1 MTPAELDAALKALDI
16 PAKAGAYVP
25 PDGVSLTLHVA
36 SGGSSLAIG
45 RVEHLRLVGE
55 LLVARSPKTTTA
67 VLLSGVVALGREGSG
82 TEGRRPA
89 GFGA

>member
-1 MTPAELDAALKALDI
+1 MTPAEFDAALKALDI

-45 RVEHLRLVGE
+45 RVEHLRLAGE
-55 LLVARSPKTTTA
+55 LVVARSPKTTTA
-67 VLLSGVVALGREGSG
+67 VLLAGIVAMGREGSG